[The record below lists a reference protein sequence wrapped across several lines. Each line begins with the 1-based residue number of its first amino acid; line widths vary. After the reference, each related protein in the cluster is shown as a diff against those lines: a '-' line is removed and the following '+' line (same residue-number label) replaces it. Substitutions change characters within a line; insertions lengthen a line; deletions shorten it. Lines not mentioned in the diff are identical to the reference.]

1 MRVLHI
7 NTTSHRGGAAR
18 AMRRLHQALV
28 EKGHESQFLA
38 GRSKYPDDPLVHLIW
53 DEVAQFT
60 TLGSR
65 IRSRIGNQ
73 LEKYIGIHPWA
84 NYPNRRLPD
93 TELYDWADIID
104 LRNLFGGYFNLW
116 CLPELSASKPVVWR
130 MPDLWAVTGHC
141 AYPYDCQRWKTG
153 CYSCPLLT
161 EEGRKIVE
169 PKPTVFDG
177 TRRVWNAKRYL
188 YKRSQL
194 HIIVTTNWM
203 RNQVKQ
209 SILSQALSINVI
221 SNGVD
226 LKTYQMRDRQEARQ
240 RLNLDPDEKILLWA
254 AGGKGNYRKGYQLAY
269 QALEMLQT
277 DMDDPPMLITMGGEE
292 GWSRAETLRKVHHF
306 GYIPDEEQQGWIYA
320 AADAF
325 ICSTLADAQPQTVLE
340 SLASGTPVIA
350 FPIGPM
356 PDLVLEGE
364 TGAIAPQVT
373 ANALAAEIRSHLL
386 EMDQLTGL
394 RLSCRSYAE
403 EHFDLQVQ
411 TEKYIRL
418 YQQILQDSGQKY
430 HFEAGDQ
437 AGQC

>member
-1 MRVLHI
+1 MHVLHV

-53 DEVAQFT
+53 DEVAQFN

-65 IRSRIGNQ
+65 VRSRIGNQ

-84 NYPNRRLPD
+84 NYTNRRLPD
-93 TELYDWADIID
+93 TELYAWADIID

-116 CLPELSASKPVVWR
+116 CLPELSALKPVVWR

-161 EEGRKIVE
+161 AEGRKIVE

-177 TRRVWNAKRYL
+177 TRRVWNAKRDL
-188 YKRSQL
+188 YNRSQL

-203 RNQVKQ
+203 RNQVYQ

-226 LKTYQMRDRQEARQ
+226 LTVYRPHDRAEARL
-240 RLNLDPDEKILLWA
+240 RLSLAPDDKILLWA
-254 AGGKGNYRKGYQLAY
+254 AGGKGNYRKGYQLVY
-269 QALEMLQT
+269 EALEMLQEE
-277 DMDDPPMLITMGGEE
+277 MDDSPLLITMGGEE
-292 GWSRAETLRKVHHF
+292 GWSHPETLRKVRHF
-306 GYIPDEEQQGWIYA
+306 GYMRDEEEQSWIYA

-325 ICSTLADAQPQTVLE
+325 ICSTLADAQPQTALE
-340 SLASGTPVIA
+340 SMASGTPVIA

-356 PDLVLEGE
+356 PDLVLEGL
-364 TGAIAPQVT
+364 TGVIAPQVT
-373 ANALAAEIRSHLL
+373 ADALAAVIRSHILDA
-386 EMDQLTGL
+386 DQPSGL
-394 RLSCRSYAE
+394 RDRCRAYAE
-403 EHFDLQVQ
+403 DHFDLKVQ
-411 TEKYIRL
+411 TEEYIRL
-418 YQQILQDSGQKY
+418 YEQILQNPGHNDLGVV
-430 HFEAGDQ
+430 GDQ
-437 AGQC
+437 